1 MDDIHSLSEEDIK
14 LRYIT
19 PAITQKGWS
28 VNDISMEAKVKLTDG
43 KINLRGNLV
52 DREQYAQSIYGIEKK
67 QFPYMLCVTNM
78 LFFNNEKVEGAQEE
92 FCTKDTWFYRLDMP
106 EGYKH
111 FSKTKPMLVDHCKPM
126 VEWWN
131 NRVEII
137 DNETGDEKSRC
148 FSAQELLDL
157 GLNFDQ
163 CKFPKEEEEV
173 LRPEELLKQYH
184 EKRTALDAKIDQ
196 TLSEIQKMLG
206 ITID

>member
-1 MDDIHSLSEEDIK
+1 M
-14 LRYIT
+14 
-19 PAITQKGWS
+19 
-28 VNDISMEAKVKLTDG
+28 
-43 KINLRGNLV
+43 
-52 DREQYAQSIYGIEKK
+52 
-67 QFPYMLCVTNM
+67 
-78 LFFNNEKVEGAQEE
+78 
-92 FCTKDTWFYRLDMP
+92 DMP

-111 FSKTKPMLVDHCKPM
+111 FSKTKPMLIDHCKPM
-126 VEWWN
+126 TEWWN
-131 NRVEII
+131 QRVEIV
-137 DNETGDEKSRC
+137 DAETGDEKSRC